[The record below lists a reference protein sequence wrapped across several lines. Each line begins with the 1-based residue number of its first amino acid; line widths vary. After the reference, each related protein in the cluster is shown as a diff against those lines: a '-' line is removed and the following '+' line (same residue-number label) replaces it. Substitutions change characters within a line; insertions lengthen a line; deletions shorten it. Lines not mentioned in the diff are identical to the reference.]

1 MEARP
6 AKSRMLGRRCVVIR
20 LAELTM
26 EKFREL
32 SVSGAGAVVVL
43 LPTDLSDVS
52 QEMIQSWM
60 ELEQGLLEEPINIP
74 VYFIYEDS
82 NARKVYNDISVAT
95 TSDEASSAAAALFDI
110 FSTQGYQIVTAG
122 SESKPIK
129 DVVIPNIQ
137 GKLVGYGVE
146 EQLPT
151 IAIIAHYDTYGIAPD
166 LATGADSNGS
176 GVAALMEMA
185 RIFSRLYSNSK
196 THAQYNILFLLS
208 GGGKFNYL
216 GSKKWID
223 DQLEQ
228 NGLLVDAEYVLCLDS
243 ISHMPELHIHVSKPP
258 KEGSS
263 AHLLIK
269 AIQEVAASQNPHVNF
284 TVVHKKIN
292 LADDQ
297 LAWEHEAFSLKRIVA
312 GTVSG
317 WDDPDMMERGSIFDQ
332 SSTVIMKNLVQNVEI
347 LTEGLARHMFRVNKE
362 STDTASL
369 IAGEWSVSSDHLRAW
384 IEQLS
389 SLPRATQLVGK
400 SHPLLTTLKQG
411 LIHYLWDVKQFHTKL
426 NKQDPE
432 VVFYDVTSTTL
443 YAYSIKPALFDLFL
457 TAGIAAYL
465 FAIFGVVQYFNVLV
479 ELLTQIAPKSKTA

>member
-1 MEARP
+1 MFAFEEFVELFLIPAIFLSIVGRTNGVQEFQAYRMQQFDLHGNPHGCRSAYINMEARP

-151 IAIIAHYDTYGIAPD
+151 IAIIAHYDTYGIAPV
-166 LATGADSNGS
+166 L
-176 GVAALMEMA
+176 
-185 RIFSRLYSNSK
+185 FQYSYCSFV
-196 THAQYNILFLLS
+196 LEC
-208 GGGKFNYL
+208 GGGDIVH
-216 GSKKWID
+216 S
-223 DQLEQ
+223 
-228 NGLLVDAEYVLCLDS
+228 S
-243 ISHMPELHIHVSKPP
+243 I
-258 KEGSS
+258 
-263 AHLLIK
+263 
-269 AIQEVAASQNPHVNF
+269 
-284 TVVHKKIN
+284 
-292 LADDQ
+292 
-297 LAWEHEAFSLKRIVA
+297 
-312 GTVSG
+312 
-317 WDDPDMMERGSIFDQ
+317 
-332 SSTVIMKNLVQNVEI
+332 
-347 LTEGLARHMFRVNKE
+347 
-362 STDTASL
+362 
-369 IAGEWSVSSDHLRAW
+369 
-384 IEQLS
+384 
-389 SLPRATQLVGK
+389 
-400 SHPLLTTLKQG
+400 
-411 LIHYLWDVKQFHTKL
+411 
-426 NKQDPE
+426 
-432 VVFYDVTSTTL
+432 
-443 YAYSIKPALFDLFL
+443 
-457 TAGIAAYL
+457 
-465 FAIFGVVQYFNVLV
+465 
-479 ELLTQIAPKSKTA
+479 